1 MPLNWRRVTAL
12 RRLAVLYA
20 RHTVRR
26 GFHRMPQ
33 DGLAR
38 FEELYTPD
46 RITAITALE
55 REQMAAHGR
64 CIGCGLCGFAA
75 ARAGYLRAERLP
87 SQLTRSLPDMWT
99 SRELDL
105 GGVDWE
111 AAAAVCPAGVPLAEM
126 SRFVTDRLQ
135 RDGTAAPAVQAAPRA
150 LPDGP
155 I

>member
-1 MPLNWRRVTAL
+1 MQLNWRRVTAL

-26 GFHRMPQ
+26 SLHRLPQ
-33 DGLAR
+33 GGLAR
-38 FEELYTPD
+38 FEELYTAD
-46 RITAITALE
+46 RITAITAPE

-87 SQLTRSLPDMWT
+87 SQLTRSLPDLWT

-105 GGVDWE
+105 AGVDWE
-111 AAAAVCPAGVPLAEM
+111 AAAAVCPVGVPLAEM
-126 SRFVTDRLQ
+126 SRFVTDRLR
-135 RDGTAAPAVQAAPRA
+135 RDGTAAPAIQAAPKA
-150 LPDGP
+150 LPGGH